1 MPSAFSRFK
10 CGLAH
15 GHDLLN
21 LSFLQKKKILLVIKF
36 LKDETSPGFI
46 FGGEGWEKES
56 GGLYDKG
63 LALTLF

>member
-21 LSFLQKKKILLVIKF
+21 LSFLQKQKKILLVIKF
-36 LKDETSPGFI
+36 LKNEPSLGFI
-46 FGGEGWEKES
+46 LGERSRRKEMGGFMIKDW
-56 GGLYDKG
+56 L
-63 LALTLF
+63 